1 MAVIAKSASGVTFS
15 FSIAGDEKTLAAFK
29 ALPDVVQKKV
39 LRPALRAGAKIVRT
53 HYMRRIPSKSGHAA
67 TTVKVKAGKRSRKFP
82 DRVTVNVQTGKG
94 DFKGKGFYL
103 AINELGWKAGSRK
116 TYAAGTFN
124 VKEEGGQFISG
135 AVNPFAGGHKLGFRW
150 IQARIPVK
158 GKHWFRKAREAGQS
172 EAQAAIHRL
181 VKEGIAREAGKLG
194 K

>member
-39 LRPALRAGAKIVRT
+39 LRPALRAGAKVIRT

-67 TTVKVKAGKRSRKFP
+67 TTVKVKAAKRSRKFP
-82 DRVTVNVQTGKG
+82 DRVSINVQTGKG

-103 AINELGWKAGSRK
+103 AINELGWLAGSK
-116 TYAAGTFN
+116 KQYTH
-124 VKEEGGQFISG
+124 GGLP
-135 AVNPFAGGHKLGFRW
+135 AHKLGYRW
-150 IQARIPVK
+150 IPDRIKVK
-158 GKHWFRKAREAGQS
+158 GKHWFRKAREASQS